1 MRAFRDKGL
10 DKHIVLLNDG
20 EQALDFIINE
30 KEIEGRHFTKDTA
43 VILLDLHLPKVNG
56 IEVLQKVKTNKA
68 TKDIPVVILT
78 SSDDDPSIEECR
90 KFGA

>member
-1 MRAFRDKGL
+1 MNQIRKDQPCPNIILVEDNPDDGALTIRAFWDKGL

-43 VILLDLHLPKVNG
+43 VILLDLHL
-56 IEVLQKVKTNKA
+56 
-68 TKDIPVVILT
+68 
-78 SSDDDPSIEECR
+78 
-90 KFGA
+90 